1 MTDRAVVA
9 DYFARVAD
17 VLAIVTAK
25 TPREIKMT
33 DIVRMRLPIGLHFR
47 KKIRAKDS
55 LDFANPTFD

>member
-1 MTDRAVVA
+1 MADSAIVA
-9 DYFARVAD
+9 DHFARVAD

-47 KKIRAKDS
+47 KKIGAKDS
-55 LDFANPTFD
+55 LDFGNRTFD